1 MFKQASPCS
10 RGRSAGFLANSGGV
24 HPSLGSR
31 YVLALAL
38 FLVLPLA
45 AQSPVLPGPESRGHF
60 GKQQSQSDSDTGF
73 DGRIEAKRITQLNL
87 MRQRAL
93 VSDANKLLRLAQE
106 LNDDANAAMAMSPGD
121 RMRKAA
127 EIEHLAKEVK
137 EKMTYAIG
145 APADPSA
152 FPLGYAH

>member
-1 MFKQASPCS
+1 M
-10 RGRSAGFLANSGGV
+10 
-24 HPSLGSR
+24 
-31 YVLALAL
+31 

-45 AQSPVLPGPESRGHF
+45 AQSPVLPGQASGGHF
-60 GKQQSQSDSDTGF
+60 GRQQSQSDSDTGF

-87 MRQRAL
+87 LRQRAM
-93 VSDANKLLRLAQE
+93 VSDADKLLRLAQE
-106 LNDDANAAMAMSPGD
+106 LNNDGIGGTPAMSPGD

-145 APADPSA
+145 NPADPAA
-152 FPLGYAH
+152 FPLSYSR